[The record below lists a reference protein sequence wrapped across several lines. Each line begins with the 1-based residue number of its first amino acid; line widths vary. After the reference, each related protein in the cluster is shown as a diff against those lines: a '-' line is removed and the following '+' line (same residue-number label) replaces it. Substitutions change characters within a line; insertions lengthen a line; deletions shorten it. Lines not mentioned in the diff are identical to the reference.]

1 MVEKILLAIEAM
13 SEVDEMA
20 AAADKHGYHL
30 RVLAEDA
37 AYYGDTEAE
46 MVTFPTRNHD
56 ELATYIEKNRASIA
70 QVFSVTDTWG
80 VIASKIRDKFGF
92 YQFGDT
98 AKLEFFRDKEAVE
111 SALIAHGFARRSN
124 SWPKVMKLR
133 NGTGKIGV
141 YVAQSE
147 DEVTKIVNISGYKR
161 DDFVVQDFYFGP
173 AYSAEVWRDT
183 HHEIFFGITNRILS
197 DPPYFTERVKSFPWA
212 ADSQWETK
220 VREWAFQLLRT
231 LDYTLGLAHIEFI
244 ETSNG
249 FRLVEINAQMAGAL
263 ITPGILATTNFNPYA
278 MAVHQALDV
287 PLCEV
292 MNREIRGG
300 YSHVSVYAT
309 STGTIASIHGIDQ
322 LVHNPGAPTWVPSRE
337 IGDRIVEVGTYR
349 SRIGNLMATGETAAI
364 AQDRAI
370 SASSLISV
378 RISTDGT
385 THV

>member
-46 MVTFPTRNHD
+46 VVAFPTRDHH
-56 ELATYIEKNRASIA
+56 ELATYIEANRASIA

-80 VIASKIRDKFGF
+80 VIASTIRDRFGF
-92 YQFGDT
+92 YQFGNT
-98 AKLEFFRDKEAVE
+98 AKLKFFRDKDAVE
-111 SALIAHGFARRSN
+111 STLIAHGFAERSN

-141 YVAQSE
+141 YVAKSE
-147 DEVTKIVNISGYKR
+147 HEVNEIVTMSGHKR
-161 DDFVVQDFYFGP
+161 DALVVQDFYFGP
-173 AYSAEVWRDT
+173 AYSAEVWRDSQ
-183 HHEIFFGITNRILS
+183 HEIFFGITNRILS

-212 ADSQWETK
+212 ANSQWETEAK
-220 VREWAFQLLRT
+220 DWAFQLLRT

-249 FRLVEINAQMAGAL
+249 FRLVEINARMAGAL

-278 MAVHQALDV
+278 MAVHQALNV
-287 PLCEV
+287 PPCEI
-292 MNREIRGG
+292 MTREIHGG

-309 STGTIASIHGIDQ
+309 STGTISSIHGIDQ
-322 LVHNPGAPTWVPSRE
+322 LVHNPGAPTWIPSRE

-370 SASSLISV
+370 SASRSISV
-378 RISTDGT
+378 EISTDGT

>member
-1 MVEKILLAIEAM
+1 MVENILLAIEAM
-13 SEVDEMA
+13 SEVDAMA
-20 AAADKHGYHL
+20 AAADRHGYHL

-37 AYYGDTEAE
+37 TYYGETKAE
-46 MVTFPTRNHD
+46 VVAFPTRDHH
-56 ELATYIEKNRASIA
+56 ELATYIRANRASIA

-80 VIASKIRDKFGF
+80 VIASIIRDKFGF
-92 YQFGDT
+92 YQFGNT
-98 AKLEFFRDKEAVE
+98 AKLKFFRDKEAVE
-111 SALIAHGFARRSN
+111 STLIARGFTERSN

-141 YVAQSE
+141 YVAKSKH
-147 DEVTKIVNISGYKR
+147 EVNKIVTMSGYKR

-249 FRLVEINAQMAGAL
+249 FRLVEINARMAGAL

-309 STGTIASIHGIDQ
+309 STGTIASVHGIDQ

-378 RISTDGT
+378 RISTGGT